1 MSSREQERNAVSDND
16 DALVEHI
23 ERHLGRIRGDAPG
36 GSVAGDH
43 AYSLVIHDH
52 PEYDMVSVV
61 TNGLRLRRVDARYG
75 EELVCSLQADQE
87 PVARFLVDTLGAIV
101 VDSGEGLEYG
111 TVVQNDQPLVP
122 GTLIQGVLA
131 TTHPFCD
138 EEFNFYPAGTDEPQL
153 QIITLVPITLAECG
167 YAEHEGADAL
177 REIWAAQETDLLD
190 VHRASTV

>member
-1 MSSREQERNAVSDND
+1 MSDND

-23 ERHLGRIRGDAPG
+23 ERHLGRVRGVEEAGAPG
-36 GSVAGDH
+36 ATADDH
-43 AYSLVIHDH
+43 AYALAVYEH

-61 TNGLRLRRVDARYG
+61 TSGLRLWRVDVRHV

-87 PVARFLVDTLGAIV
+87 PVAQFLVDSLARIV

-111 TVVQNDQPLVP
+111 TVVQNDQPLIP
-122 GTLIQGVLA
+122 DTLIQGLLA

-138 EEFNFYPAGTDEPQL
+138 EEFNLYPAGAAEPML
-153 QIITLVPITLAECG
+153 QIVTLVPITLAECE
-167 YAEHEGADAL
+167 YAERNGADAL
-177 REIWAAQETDLLD
+177 REVWATQETDLLD